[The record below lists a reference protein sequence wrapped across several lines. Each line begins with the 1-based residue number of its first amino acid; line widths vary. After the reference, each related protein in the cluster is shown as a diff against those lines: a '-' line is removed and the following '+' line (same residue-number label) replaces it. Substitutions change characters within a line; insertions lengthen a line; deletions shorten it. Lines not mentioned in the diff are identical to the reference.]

1 MINKTLGRNITVLA
15 TFLAFM
21 GMGVVDPILPDIALK
36 LGANHWQVELLFS
49 TYILTMAFVMLP
61 AGVLAVKFGDKRI
74 MIIGLACVSIF
85 ATLCSLSS
93 SIFDL
98 AIFRAGW
105 GFANALFF
113 ATALIIL
120 IALSKDY
127 HKAVGLFEGAIGF
140 GISAGPLLGG
150 FLGEHSWR
158 YPFLATGALTLIAF
172 FAVLFF
178 VKLPKSENKRKAV
191 SLKDL
196 KTLFTNRKFI
206 FVSIAAMLYFYGFIV
221 VLAYSPL
228 AVNLNPIEMG
238 LLFFSWGLALAFGS
252 IFLSTKLEKKY
263 KVKQI
268 VPISV
273 LLFAIVLF
281 MIMFIN
287 SKALMSMFIIFS
299 GLLSGVNNSLLT
311 SYIMELDFEKNII
324 SGGYNLLRWLGA
336 ATAPILSG
344 YISTTFGNMHL
355 PFLLAAVLSLFS
367 VIMLYNVKRVK

>member
-150 FLGEHSWR
+150 FLGEHSW
-158 YPFLATGALTLIAF
+158 
-172 FAVLFF
+172 
-178 VKLPKSENKRKAV
+178 
-191 SLKDL
+191 
-196 KTLFTNRKFI
+196 
-206 FVSIAAMLYFYGFIV
+206 
-221 VLAYSPL
+221 
-228 AVNLNPIEMG
+228 
-238 LLFFSWGLALAFGS
+238 
-252 IFLSTKLEKKY
+252 
-263 KVKQI
+263 
-268 VPISV
+268 
-273 LLFAIVLF
+273 
-281 MIMFIN
+281 
-287 SKALMSMFIIFS
+287 
-299 GLLSGVNNSLLT
+299 
-311 SYIMELDFEKNII
+311 
-324 SGGYNLLRWLGA
+324 
-336 ATAPILSG
+336 
-344 YISTTFGNMHL
+344 
-355 PFLLAAVLSLFS
+355 
-367 VIMLYNVKRVK
+367 